1 MAAPIARRNPHKLQ
15 DIQEYTDCRCLDQSK
30 GLGLGLPGAK
40 RWPSGFTRCGSSFLK
55 QMNGRRRNT
64 RKEAGVCCVTDDG
77 SLLLA
82 RVPPPACP
90 SATPATRSAHS
101 SQSYSGPRRSTHSVL
116 SFRTSQL
123 FLISIARGQ
132 RIQTLRKIRMRI

>member
-15 DIQEYTDCRCLDQSK
+15 ETQGYTDCRCLDQSK

-40 RWPSGFTRCGSSFLK
+40 RWPSAFTSCGFSFLK

-82 RVPPPACP
+82 RVPVSDAGDEVCP
-90 SATPATRSAHS
+90 FISKLFRPTPIHAFSPLIQNLTYIFNFNRAW
-101 SQSYSGPRRSTHSVL
+101 STDSDTAKDKDADL
-116 SFRTSQL
+116 
-123 FLISIARGQ
+123 
-132 RIQTLRKIRMRI
+132 KK